1 MKIKLLLIVFFVGLQ
16 FSNAQQ
22 RTCGME
28 AHMEEVM
35 ADPIQKAQYLERQAK
50 FQIEYQK
57 ILDEQANPNRVASPQ
72 VTMKIPVAVHFPE
85 VPNTSSETLKNCL
98 RNLAQS
104 QINVINA
111 DYNAVNSDISNW
123 STVSFFYPGV
133 NLGNLDVQFEIATQN
148 HPAGTGLSNGTVA
161 VTFGTD
167 FLNGADSDFTWSG
180 YMNFVVR
187 DEGNQILGY
196 SPLAGTP
203 AAGQTVV
210 MNTFCF
216 GSVGNG
222 CSGYFPSAPFNLGR
236 TVTHELGHFFNLNHT
251 FKSANPNSTNC
262 GGADSDGIAD
272 TPKQAACTY
281 GCATPGSISACNFP
295 EKVLSMNYMDYSD
308 DACMYMFTAGQ
319 KNVMQAYLNTIAN
332 QFNQNVLA
340 NDDLIKNNFS
350 IIPNPNKGSFEL
362 QLIDNVA
369 NYSIQIFDTS
379 GRVVFEN
386 EYIQNTSLS
395 QTITLDAASSG
406 IYFVSIKSKDAIIT
420 KKIIVE

>member
-1 MKIKLLLIVFFVGLQ
+1 MKIKLLFIVLFVGLH
-16 FSNAQQ
+16 FSSAQQ
-22 RTCGME
+22 RTCGVEARME
-28 AHMEEVM
+28 ALM
-35 ADPIQKAQYLERQAK
+35 ADPIQKAQFLERQAK

-57 ILDEQANPNRVASPQ
+57 IINEQANPNRVASPQ
-72 VTMKIPVAVHFPE
+72 VTMKIPVAVHYPE
-85 VPNTSSETLKNCL
+85 VPNTSSETLKTCL

-104 QINVINA
+104 QVNVINA
-111 DYNAVNSDISNW
+111 DYNATNSDISNW
-123 STVSFFYPGV
+123 TAASAFYPGV
-133 NLGNLDVQFEIATQN
+133 NVGSLDVQFEIATQN
-148 HPAGTGLSNGTVA
+148 HPAGSGLSNGTVA

-167 FLNGADSDFTWSG
+167 FLNGADSDFTWAG

-196 SPLAGTP
+196 SPLAGSP
-203 AAGQTVV
+203 ASGHTVV

-216 GSVGNG
+216 GTGSG
-222 CSGYFPSAPFNLGR
+222 CSGYQPSSPFNLGR
-236 TVTHELGHFFNLNHT
+236 TVTHELGHFFNLNHI
-251 FKSANPNSTNC
+251 FKSANSSSTNC
-262 GGADSDGIAD
+262 NGADADGIAD
-272 TPKQAACTY
+272 TPKQAGCTY
-281 GCATPGSISACNFP
+281 GCVSPGSINACTSP

-308 DACMYMFTAGQ
+308 DPCMYMFTVGQ
-319 KNVMQAYLNTIAN
+319 KNVMQAYLNVIVN
-332 QFNQNVLA
+332 QYNQNVLA

-350 IIPNPNKGSFEL
+350 ISPNPNKGTFEL

-395 QTITLDAASSG
+395 QAITLDTASSG